1 MSGYAQAVGVDAATG
16 DALVRSRQVR
26 RVVVVV
32 FFLDDVVE
40 AEKVVW
46 QTYFV
51 SLETV
56 VNYK

>member
-1 MSGYAQAVGVDAATG
+1 MSGYAQAVGVGAATG

-26 RVVVVV
+26 RVVV

-51 SLETV
+51 LLETV

>member
-1 MSGYAQAVGVDAATG
+1 MSGYAQAVGVGAATG

-26 RVVVVV
+26 RVVVV
-32 FFLDDVVE
+32 FFLDGVVE